1 MRTNSLPFVTFSD
14 FLLFFHCSSHGM
26 EWYASVEGRV
36 WDCAVQPQQSSKLF
50 LFNTEYRTER
60 SSHRP
65 ITVLI
70 VTLMEIGYSISDPS
84 QSRVLFLQTHYIYP
98 FFFPP
103 SFSPPTA
110 QPLFRMLHH
119 SPVFCT
125 SSFQDGS
132 INPSIRSHHFS
143 PLLFLQ
149 DPIRSLTLSLFIY
162 FVI

>member
-110 QPLFRMLHH
+110 QYNR
-119 SPVFCT
+119 SPYSACYT
-125 SSFQDGS
+125 IPQSSVLPPFKMV
-132 INPSIRSHHFS
+132 R
-143 PLLFLQ
+143 
-149 DPIRSLTLSLFIY
+149 
-162 FVI
+162 